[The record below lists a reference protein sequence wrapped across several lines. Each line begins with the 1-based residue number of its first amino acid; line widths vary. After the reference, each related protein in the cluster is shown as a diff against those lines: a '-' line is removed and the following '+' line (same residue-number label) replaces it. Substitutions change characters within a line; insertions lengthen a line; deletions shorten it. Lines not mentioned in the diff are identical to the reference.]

1 MAPRSRNVAQP
12 PCAPLH
18 RPTFQG
24 RTAKLY
30 WFVVQ
35 VRSPHTGRPT
45 VILWEPTPGGVGLA
59 ERLYRD
65 FTGLVHTA
73 VEWVR
78 DCPCLDGCPSCV
90 GPPVAGLGAKAPVQA
105 ALARMEQ
112 AHAAIR

>member
-1 MAPRSRNVAQP
+1 MADPQDLQVA
-12 PCAPLH
+12 
-18 RPTFQG
+18 
-24 RTAKLY
+24 
-30 WFVVQ
+30 VQ

-65 FTGLVHTA
+65 FAGLVHMA
-73 VEWVR
+73 VGWVR

-105 ALARMEQ
+105 ALAHMEQ